1 VLTEIHKKRD
11 SGMSKQTQHNTI
23 ISGTWRR
30 WLATLLAG
38 AVALGSTVSVTAQ
51 VPVPRP
57 SGPAPTVVPREPEVA
72 ASSYILIDAAT
83 GQVIMEKNAD
93 EPLPPAS
100 LTKIMTAYIVEYEI
114 DSGNLSLDD
123 QVFISEKAWRTQGSK
138 TFVDVNS
145 YVRVEDLLRG
155 IIIQSGNDAAV
166 AMAEHIAGSEEA
178 FADLMNQH
186 ARRLGMTGSYFENA
200 SGLDDDGANNQ
211 MTARDLAT
219 LARVKILNHPNHYRI
234 YSEREF
240 TFNGI
245 RQSNRN
251 TLLFRDNTVDGMKT
265 GWTTAAGYCLVAS
278 AVRDGMRL
286 ISVVMGTASEEA
298 RAVETQKMLSY
309 GFRFFETHKAYNAG
323 QALDSLRVW
332 SAKENTVDV
341 GMAEDVML
349 TIPRGRAGDLVA
361 TLNTEQTLRGAIEQ
375 GQVLGTVDITL
386 DDQLLYS
393 GNVVA
398 LQGVERAG
406 FLKRLIDA
414 LTLFFMGL
422 FQ

>member
-1 VLTEIHKKRD
+1 
-11 SGMSKQTQHNTI
+11 MSKRIQHNTI
-23 ISGTWRR
+23 ISSGWRR
-30 WLATLLAG
+30 WLALMLAG
-38 AVALGSTVSVTAQ
+38 SVTLGSAFSATAQ
-51 VPVPRP
+51 VPVPRAA
-57 SGPAPTVVPREPEVA
+57 GPAVAVVPREPEIA
-72 ASSYILIDAAT
+72 GSSYILIDAAT

-93 EPLPPAS
+93 ESLPPAS

-114 DSGNLSLDD
+114 DNGNLSLDD

-155 IIIQSGNDAAV
+155 IIIQSGNDASV

-186 ARRLGMTGSYFENA
+186 ARRLGMTGSYFENS
-200 SGLDDDGANNQ
+200 SGLDDAGQQNM

-219 LARVKILNHPNHYRI
+219 LARVKILQHPTHYSM
-234 YSEREF
+234 YAEREF

-245 RQSNRN
+245 RQTNRN

-265 GWTTAAGYCLVAS
+265 GWTTPAGYCLVAS

-286 ISVVMGTASEEA
+286 ISVVMGTESEEA

-309 GFRFFETHKAYNAG
+309 GFRFFETYKAYEAG
-323 QALDSLRVW
+323 QVLDSLRVW
-332 SAKENTVDV
+332 SARENTVEV
-341 GMAEDVML
+341 GMADEVLL

-375 GQVLGTVDITL
+375 GQVLGTVNITL
-386 DDQLLYS
+386 DDQVLYT
-393 GNVVA
+393 GNVIAV
-398 LQGVERAG
+398 QGVERAG
-406 FLKRLIDA
+406 FFKRLLDA